1 MDFELTEE
9 QKLLRK
15 TIRDFAGDKVA
26 LDARERDEKS
36 IFPSDIIRELAGL
49 GIMGAIIPPE
59 YGGSGL
65 DYISYAITIE
75 ELARADASVA
85 IIISSHNSLCTN
97 HIYTFGT
104 EEQRKRYVIPLA
116 KGEKLGCWANTEPG
130 AGSDAGGIETT
141 ATLKDGDWILKGTK
155 LFATQGSVADIFV
168 IMAVTD
174 PSKGNKGIS
183 AFIAEKGTPGLRIGK
198 KEDKLGFRSSDT
210 SELILD
216 DVRIP
221 EENLL
226 GRPDAGFADVLKI
239 LEGGRI
245 GIGSMA
251 VGIARGAF
259 EEAVSYAKKRMQFGT
274 RIAEFQAI
282 QWMLS
287 DMATGIDA
295 ARLLVYHAAFL
306 KDRGERCS
314 KEASMAKLF
323 ASEVAMN
330 ATTKAIQIFG
340 GHGYIKDY
348 PVERY
353 FRDAK
358 LCEIGE
364 GTSEIQRLIIAREIL
379 GRE

>member
-9 QKLLRK
+9 QKLLHN
-15 TIRDFAGDKVA
+15 TIMDFARDRIAPG
-26 LDARERDEKS
+26 ARERDEKS

-49 GIMGAIIPPE
+49 GIMGAIIPSE

-65 DYISYAITIE
+65 DYICYAITIE

-141 ATLKDGDWILKGTK
+141 ATLKNGEWILKGTK
-155 LFATQGSVADIFV
+155 LFATQGSVADTYV
-168 IMAVTD
+168 IMALTD
-174 PSKGNKGIS
+174 PSNGNKGIS
-183 AFIAEKGTPGLRIGK
+183 AFIAEKGTPGLHAGK
-198 KEDKLGFRSSDT
+198 REDKLGFRSSDT

-226 GRPDAGFADVLKI
+226 GRLNDGFPDVLKI

-259 EEAVSYAKKRMQFGT
+259 EEATSYAKKRRQFGKM
-274 RIAEFQAI
+274 IGEFQAI

-287 DMATGIDA
+287 DMATTIDA

-306 KDRGERCS
+306 KNRGERCS

-323 ASEVAMN
+323 ASEAAMN

>member
-9 QKLLRK
+9 QKLLQK
-15 TIRDFAGDKVA
+15 TIRDFARDKIA
-26 LDARERDEKS
+26 PGARERDEKS
-36 IFPSDIIRELAGL
+36 IFPFDIIRELAGL
-49 GIMGAIIPPE
+49 GLMGAIIPAE
-59 YGGSGL
+59 YGGVGL
-65 DYISYAITIE
+65 DYISYAIAIE
-75 ELARADASVA
+75 ELARIDASVA
-85 IIISSHNSLCTN
+85 IVVSSHNSLCTN
-97 HIYTFGT
+97 HIYTAGT

-116 KGEKLGCWANTEPG
+116 RGEQLGCWTNTEPG
-130 AGSDAGGIETT
+130 AGSDAAGIETT
-141 ATLKDGDWILKGTK
+141 AILRGGGWILRGTK
-155 LFATQGSVADIFV
+155 IFATQGSVADTYV

-174 PSKGNKGIS
+174 ASKGRRGIS
-183 AFIAEKGTPGLRIGK
+183 AFIAEKGTPGLRAGK
-198 KEDKLGFRSSDT
+198 REDKLGFRASDT

-216 DVRIP
+216 DARVP
-221 EENLL
+221 EGNLL
-226 GRPDAGFADVLKI
+226 GRLNEGFMDVLKI
-239 LEGGRI
+239 LDGGRI
-245 GIGSMA
+245 GIGAMA

-259 EEAVSYAKKRMQFGT
+259 EEAVKYSKQRRQFGKT
-274 RIAEFQAI
+274 IAEFQAI

-287 DMATGIDA
+287 DTATAIDA
-295 ARLLVYHAAFL
+295 ARLLVYHAAYL
-306 KDRGERCS
+306 KNSGKRCS
-314 KEASMAKLF
+314 KETSMAKLF

-330 ATTKAIQIFG
+330 AATKAIQIHG